1 MEDQT
6 LHPCARYSGETL
18 SAYLDGDLPP
28 AQSGEVR
35 AHLDGCAACGS
46 VLAELRAMAGAT
58 RRLAP
63 PEPPP
68 TLWMAL
74 EGALERHDRPWWR
87 SLRLFGVG
95 AMAGAAAVS
104 IAALGLSWRAHH
116 PAGASG
122 PSTAELAPPPAV
134 AARVAPDPLL
144 DEAEAELA
152 RAAADYERSI
162 EKLRSLLER
171 EEPRWSPEERA
182 RCADRLAQL
191 DEAIAHSRELAR
203 RTPGDTTG
211 SDQLFAAYRQKIEF
225 LAEAVHR
232 GGTFREAAP
241 GRLCA
246 RPS

>member
-1 MEDQT
+1 MADQK
-6 LHPCARYSGETL
+6 HDPCARFSGETL

-28 AQSGEVR
+28 AQSGEVH
-35 AHLDGCAACGS
+35 AHLDGCAACGAL
-46 VLAELRAMAGAT
+46 LAELGAMAGAA
-58 RRLAP
+58 RRLVP

-68 TLWMAL
+68 TLWMAV
-74 EGALERHDRPWWR
+74 EGAMERHDRPWWL
-87 SLRLFGVG
+87 SFRLFGVG

-104 IAALGLSWRAHH
+104 MAALGLSWRAHH
-116 PAGASG
+116 PAGM
-122 PSTAELAPPPAV
+122 STAELAPPPAV
-134 AARVAPDPLL
+134 AAQVANDPLL
-144 DEAEAELA
+144 DEAEAELG

-171 EEPRWSPEERA
+171 EKPRWSPVERA
-182 RCADRLAQL
+182 RCADRLTQL

-232 GGTFREAAP
+232 GGTFRGAAP
-241 GRLCA
+241 ER
-246 RPS
+246 

>member
-1 MEDQT
+1 MPEST
-6 LHPCARYSGETL
+6 FGPCARWSGETL
-18 SAYLDGDLPP
+18 SAHLDGDLP
-28 AQSGEVR
+28 AGQSAEVQ
-35 AHLDGCAACGS
+35 AHLDACADCRDA
-46 VLAELRAMAGAT
+46 LAQLKALAGAA
-58 RRLAP
+58 RRLGPA
-63 PEPPP
+63 EPPP
-68 TLWMAL
+68 TLWMAV
-74 EGALERHDRPWWR
+74 EGAMDRHDRPWWR

-104 IAALGLSWRAHH
+104 VAALGLSWQAHRA
-116 PAGASG
+116 AGR
-122 PSTAELAPPPAV
+122 STAEVAPPPAV
-134 AARVAPDPLL
+134 AAQVAPDPLL

-241 GRLCA
+241 GR
-246 RPS
+246 

>member
-1 MEDQT
+1 MSAQT
-6 LHPCARYSGETL
+6 LHPCARFSGETL
-18 SAYLDGDLPP
+18 SAYLDGDLPL
-28 AQSGEVR
+28 AEAGEVR
-35 AHLDGCAACGS
+35 AHLDGCAGCSGVVAQLG
-46 VLAELRAMAGAT
+46 AMTGAA
-58 RRLAP
+58 RRIER

-116 PAGASG
+116 PAATGG
-122 PSTAELAPPPAV
+122 QSTAELAPPPAV
-134 AARVAPDPLL
+134 AAQVAPDPLL

-171 EEPRWSPEERA
+171 EKPRWSPDERA
-182 RCADRLAQL
+182 RCAERLAQL

-203 RTPGDTTG
+203 RSPGDSTG
-211 SDQLFAAYRQKIEF
+211 SDQLFAAYRQKIDF

-241 GRLCA
+241 GR
-246 RPS
+246 

>member
-1 MEDQT
+1 MADQK
-6 LHPCARYSGETL
+6 LHPCARFSGQTL
-18 SAYLDGDLPP
+18 SAYLDGDLAPETS
-28 AQSGEVR
+28 AEVR
-35 AHLDGCAACGS
+35 AHLDGCPACGA
-46 VLAELRAMAGAT
+46 VLAELGALAGTA
-58 RRLAP
+58 RRLDR

-68 TLWMAL
+68 TLWMAV
-74 EGALERHDRPWWR
+74 EGAMERHDRPWWR

-104 IAALGLSWRAHH
+104 VAALGLSWHAHRL
-116 PAGASG
+116 SG
-122 PSTAELAPPPAV
+122 GSTAEVAPPPAL
-134 AARVAPDPLL
+134 AAQVAPDPLL

-152 RAAADYERSI
+152 RAAAEYEKSI

-171 EEPRWSPEERA
+171 EEPRWSPVERA
-182 RCADRLAQL
+182 RCAERLAQL

-203 RTPGDTTG
+203 RSPGDTTG

-241 GRLCA
+241 RQ
-246 RPS
+246 